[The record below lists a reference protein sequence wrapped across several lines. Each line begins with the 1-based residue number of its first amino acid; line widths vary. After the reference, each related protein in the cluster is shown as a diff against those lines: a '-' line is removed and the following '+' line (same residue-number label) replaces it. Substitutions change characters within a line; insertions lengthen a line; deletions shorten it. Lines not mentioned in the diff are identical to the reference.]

1 MAFLKDE
8 TMADAASLIVRV
20 KTEGAEQSAKQLD
33 SLAQSSVKADTAVT
47 KTGAAAEKAS
57 PKLRGFGT
65 GAQQVGYQ
73 MQDLIVQIQG
83 GTSAFVAIGQQGSQL
98 AGAFGP
104 GGAVIGAIIA
114 LSAAVGGVL
123 YKALGDSTKGLE
135 EIEKAA
141 KELDKSFQ
149 VGKGGVLELSD
160 SLIEMARSGDAAY
173 ESTVK
178 LLGLQAQQQ
187 LDSTTAA
194 LKEQSEAFFANSES
208 SRIAIQALSD
218 LRDGGVDVDAALK
231 DTTGSMGEMNVSTA
245 RLGASLGELADRYGT
260 TEDKVLDVLNAQLE
274 YDRVSTPENAQKLA
288 DAQTELAKAA
298 SRNKQEILAQ
308 AEETQKLAI
317 AHTTATAQ
325 VDRATE
331 AQKSN
336 AQATNSTTQRLKE
349 QTDQLIRNVQ
359 IGNLADKERYAAQA
373 QADKEAFAKRE
384 GVTAE
389 QIAAFNAARD
399 QEAAQDIQ
407 RVINTENKKAQAEA
421 DAASKRAAAETKRAE
436 NLAGQQERQAN
447 NFLDTLARRNSDEL
461 LAIDEVE
468 RQKLAKLQEFQQQGA
483 ISAQQYEDAKTKI
496 ILDAEDARQTEI
508 AKRQQE
514 QRARQFD
521 REQILAEVASL
532 NASELELLDIQEQ
545 QKAGIVQRYRDEGII
560 SEEEYQ
566 GALAQIAAETNKKKR
581 DEYASV
587 LGQTTDDLK
596 SALGEGNKAY
606 KAFAIA
612 NAIMNTYQGAVAAY
626 QSAAAIP
633 FVGWVAAPIAAAAAV
648 AAGMSSVAKIRSA
661 REQGGNLSAGQMSTI
676 AERGQPEVI
685 MPASASRVRT
695 AQQMRQI
702 MGESGGGSG
711 PTTVQI
717 VNQTTGR
724 IDSATTE
731 KMDEATL
738 RVIIREIVSGDMTDS
753 NSSISKSRRATRGQ
767 AGY

>member
-1 MAFLKDE
+1 
-8 TMADAASLIVRV
+8 MADAASLIVRV

-33 SLAQSSVKADTAVT
+33 ALTQSSTKADTAVT
-47 KTGAAAEKAS
+47 KVGADAEKAS
-57 PKLRGFGT
+57 PKLRMFGT

-73 MQDLIVQIQG
+73 MQDLIVQIQS

-123 YKALGDSTKGLE
+123 YKALGDSTKSLE

-149 VGKGGVLELSD
+149 IGKGGVIELSD
-160 SLIEMARSGDAAY
+160 SLIEMAQSGDAAY

-187 LDSTTAA
+187 LDATTTAIRD
-194 LKEQSEAFFANSES
+194 QSEAFFANSES

-218 LRDGGVDVDAALK
+218 LKDGGVDVESALK
-231 DTTGSMGEMNVSTA
+231 DTSGSMGEMNVSTA
-245 RLGASLGELADRYGT
+245 RLGASLGELSNRYGA
-260 TEDKVLDVLNAQLE
+260 TEEKVLDVLNAQLAYNRE
-274 YDRVSTPENAQKLA
+274 ASPENAQRLA
-288 DAQTELAKAA
+288 DAQTELARAA
-298 SRNKQEILAQ
+298 NKNKQEILAQ

-317 AHTTATAQ
+317 AHATATEQ
-325 VDRATE
+325 VDRATS
-331 AQKSN
+331 AQN
-336 AQATNSTTQRLKE
+336 NLDRATNSTTQRLKE
-349 QTDQLIRNVQ
+349 QNEQIIRNVQ
-359 IGNLADKERYAAQA
+359 VGNLADKERYAAQA

-384 GVTAE
+384 GVTEE
-389 QIAAFNAARD
+389 QIAAYNTARDAEAAR
-399 QEAAQDIQ
+399 DIQ
-407 RVINTENKKAQAEA
+407 RVTDTENRKAQAEST
-421 DAASKRAAAETKRAE
+421 AASKRAAAIAKREE
-436 NLAGQQERQAN
+436 NQAAQQKQQAK
-447 NFLDTLARRNSDEL
+447 NFMDALARQNTDEL
-461 LAIDEVE
+461 QVIDEVE

-483 ISAQQYEDAKTKI
+483 LSAQQYEESKTKI
-496 ILDAEDARQTEI
+496 ILDAETARQEEI
-508 AKRQQE
+508 AKRQQA
-514 QRARQFD
+514 QRQLD
-521 REQILAEVASL
+521 AESDYFMSL
-532 NASELELLDIQEQ
+532 IQSQNATELELIDIQEQ
-545 QKAGIVQRYRDEGII
+545 QKAKIAQQYRDEGII
-560 SEEEYQ
+560 SEEQYQ
-566 GALAQIAAETNKKKR
+566 AALVEIASSSNKKRR
-581 DEYASV
+581 DEYANV

-596 SALGEGNKAY
+596 TALGEGNKAY

-612 NAIMNTYQGAVAAY
+612 NAIMNTYQGAVAAF
-626 QSAAAIP
+626 QSAASIP
-633 FVGWVAAPIAAAAAV
+633 IVGWVAAPIAAAAAV
-648 AAGMSSVAKIRSA
+648 AAGLANVAKIRSA

-702 MGESGGGSG
+702 MGENGGSSG

-731 KMDEATL
+731 RMDEQTL
-738 RVIIREIVSGDMTDS
+738 RVIIRETVSSDMTDS
-753 NSSISKSRRATRGQ
+753 NSTIAKSRRATRGQ

>member
-1 MAFLKDE
+1 
-8 TMADAASLIVRV
+8 MADAASLIVRV

-33 SLAQSSVKADTAVT
+33 VLTQSSTKADTAVT
-47 KTGAAAEKAS
+47 KVGADAEKAS
-57 PKLRGFGT
+57 PKLRMFGT

-73 MQDLIVQIQG
+73 MQDLIVQIQS

-123 YKALGDSTKGLE
+123 YKALGDSTKSLE

-149 VGKGGVLELSD
+149 IGKGGVIELSD
-160 SLIEMARSGDAAY
+160 SLIEMAQSGDAAY

-187 LDSTTAA
+187 LDATTTAIRD
-194 LKEQSEAFFANSES
+194 QSEAFFANSES

-218 LRDGGVDVDAALK
+218 LKDSGVDVDAALK
-231 DTTGSMGEMNVSTA
+231 DTSGSMGEMNVSTA
-245 RLGASLGELADRYGT
+245 RLGASLGELSNRYGA
-260 TEDKVLDVLNAQLE
+260 TEEKVLDVLNAQLAYNRE
-274 YDRVSTPENAQKLA
+274 ASPENAQRLA
-288 DAQTELAKAA
+288 DAQTELARAA
-298 SRNKQEILAQ
+298 NKNKQEILAQ

-317 AHTTATAQ
+317 AHATATEQ
-325 VDRATE
+325 VDRAT
-331 AQKSN
+331 N
-336 AQATNSTTQRLKE
+336 AQNNLDKATNSTTQRLKE
-349 QTDQLIRNVQ
+349 QNEQIVRNAQ

-384 GVTAE
+384 GVTEE
-389 QIAAFNAARD
+389 QIAAYNTARDAEAAR
-399 QEAAQDIQ
+399 DIQ
-407 RVINTENKKAQAEA
+407 RVTDTENKKAQAEST
-421 DAASKRAAAETKRAE
+421 AASKRAAALAKREE
-436 NLAGQQERQAN
+436 NQAAQQKQQAK
-447 NFLDTLARRNSDEL
+447 NFMDALARQNTDEL
-461 LAIDEVE
+461 QVIDEVE
-468 RQKLAKLQEFQQQGA
+468 RQKLAKLQDFQQQGA
-483 ISAQQYEDAKTKI
+483 LSAQQYEESKTKI
-496 ILDAEDARQTEI
+496 ILDAETARQEEI
-508 AKRQQE
+508 AKRQQA
-514 QRARQFD
+514 QRQKD
-521 REQILAEVASL
+521 AESDYFMSL
-532 NASELELLDIQEQ
+532 IMSQNATELELIDIQEQ
-545 QKAGIVQRYRDEGII
+545 QKAKIAKQYRDEGII
-560 SEEEYQ
+560 SEEQYQ
-566 GALAQIAAETNKKKR
+566 AALVEIASSSNKKRR
-581 DEYASV
+581 DEYANV

-596 SALGEGNKAY
+596 TALGEGNKAY
-606 KAFAIA
+606 KAFAVA
-612 NAIMNTYQGAVAAY
+612 NAIMNTYQGAVAAF

-633 FVGWVAAPIAAAAAV
+633 IVGWVAAPIAAAAAV
-648 AAGMSSVAKIRSA
+648 AAGLANVAKIRSA

-676 AERGQPEVI
+676 AERGRPEVI

-702 MGESGGGSG
+702 MGENGGGSQ

-731 KMDEATL
+731 RMDEQTL
-738 RVIIREIVSGDMTDS
+738 RVIIRETVSSDMTDS
-753 NSSISKSRRATRGQ
+753 NSTIAKSRRATRGQ